1 MQFQILLVTSWVLV
15 LVNGFI
21 IDSSSHILEANP
33 WSDETLDWTFF
44 HSDPNVEETNAL
56 DLSYL
61 QNEPVVLPSNEPV
74 GLFDSEPFD
83 FFEGESSLIAL
94 DPDAMFDSSLM
105 VDTDANSMH
114 ENDLSFLLPEDLDV
128 HHVLDWEQISTME
141 SGSLVAEGNACD
153 VDDAGDLDGSSLLD
167 KVQRRNWC
175 PSPVGH
181 SAKPRKKKAPDF
193 KPPVNSF
200 DAFRKTI
207 NIFEQ
212 DFRTCSVKQFGMS
225 HTPVCGNFMVPAGWG
240 GDTRPGVM
248 VNLIDVL
255 PRRFLKIFTNLNA
268 RQALI
273 KSAKQYGIRY
283 HA

>member
-1 MQFQILLVTSWVLV
+1 MQVQILLVTSWVLV

-61 QNEPVVLPSNEPV
+61 QNEPVVLSSNEPV

-83 FFEGESSLIAL
+83 YFEGESSLVAL
-94 DPDAMFDSSLM
+94 DPDAMFHSSLM

-114 ENDLSFLLPEDLDV
+114 ENDLSFLLPDDLDV
-128 HHVLDWEQISTME
+128 HHVLDWEPISTME

-153 VDDAGDLDGSSLLD
+153 VVHAGDLDGSSLLD

-175 PSPVGH
+175 PSPVGE
-181 SAKPRKKKAPDF
+181 ATQPRKKAPDF
-193 KPPVNSF
+193 KAPANSV
-200 DAFRKTI
+200 DAFSKTI
-207 NIFEQ
+207 NVFEA
-212 DFRTCSVKQFGMS
+212 DILTCSVKKFGRS
-225 HTPVCGNFMVPAGWG
+225 HTPVCGNFLVPEGWK
-240 GDTRPGVM
+240 DRHPRKM

-273 KSAKQYGIRY
+273 KSAKQYGTRY